1 MSDVPTL
8 GNSDT
13 DPVASP
19 QNGRSYW
26 AALKHRKVMGV
37 GITVPVVV
45 RIAIEVAAAVPP
57 QLGIPE
63 RTSRLVT
70 LVLLIGFPIA
80 LIITMVIWSISDCP
94 CLKTN
99 QYPEFEEL
107 IWNFGC
113 RLSDLT
119 VLSEHFKE
127 AVDP

>member
-1 MSDVPTL
+1 MARFFLKKGGTPRLDPLVSDVPTL

-80 LIITMVIWSISDCP
+80 LIITMVVRFD
-94 CLKTN
+94 
-99 QYPEFEEL
+99 F
-107 IWNFGC
+107 
-113 RLSDLT
+113 RLSLLEDES
-119 VLSEHFKE
+119 VSGI
-127 AVDP
+127 